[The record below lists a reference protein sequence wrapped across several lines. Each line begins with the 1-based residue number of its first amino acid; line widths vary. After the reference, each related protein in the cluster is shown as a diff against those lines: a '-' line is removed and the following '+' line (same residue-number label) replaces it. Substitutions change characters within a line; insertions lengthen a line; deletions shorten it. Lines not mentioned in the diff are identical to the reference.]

1 MCMIFHKKIFQCV
14 TAPIPLFQIP
24 QKIGLL
30 ILTAFGDSIKL
41 TFFMNYKLKKLAYH
55 IASWNIKPKYIQGVF
70 INTFITVNLKKLL
83 NKKGKKFESPFKVS
97 FKTHAL

>member
-1 MCMIFHKKIFQCV
+1 
-14 TAPIPLFQIP
+14 
-24 QKIGLL
+24 
-30 ILTAFGDSIKL
+30 
-41 TFFMNYKLKKLAYH
+41 MNYKLKKLAYH

-97 FKTHAL
+97 FKSHAL